1 MRRATIEAM
10 DRPDVRLSRPVYES
24 LPWIYLA
31 MGLAALIASYVV
43 RGMPFLSFVAGLTGF
58 AGVLG
63 GIVIL
68 LRRRDYREMRERY
81 PHDG

>member
-1 MRRATIEAM
+1 M

-24 LPWIYLA
+24 LPWIYLG
-31 MGLAALIASYVV
+31 MGLAALIASYLLQSTPV
-43 RGMPFLSFVAGLTGF
+43 LSFLAGLTGF
-58 AGVLG
+58 AGVLA